1 MSIFENYAQ
10 TIDVARKMKYN
21 GVKGVITMAETTN
34 LNIRID
40 KDLKEHAE
48 AFFADLGLNMTTAFN
63 IFVRQSLK
71 QGRIPFEI
79 VSAPDPFFGAE
90 NTRVLEKSARELRE
104 GKIVG
109 KTMDELRAME

>member
-1 MSIFENYAQ
+1 
-10 TIDVARKMKYN
+10 
-21 GVKGVITMAETTN
+21 MAETTN

-40 KDLKEHAE
+40 KELKEHAE

-71 QGRIPFEI
+71 QGKIPFEI
-79 VSAPDPFFGAE
+79 VGTADPFYGAA
-90 NTRVLEKSARELRE
+90 NTRVLELSAHELRE
-104 GKIVG
+104 GKAVA

>member
-1 MSIFENYAQ
+1 MV
-10 TIDVARKMKYN
+10 VAK
-21 GVKGVITMAETTN
+21 TTN

-71 QGRIPFEI
+71 QGKIPFEI
-79 VSAPDPFFGAE
+79 VGTIDPFYGAA
-90 NTRVLEKSARELRE
+90 NMSVLGQSARELQE
-104 GKIVG
+104 GKTVV
-109 KTMDELRAME
+109 KTLDELRAME